1 MICKELQNI
10 LKENSGKTDSI
21 YEEISY
27 KLLYHTSYYI
37 LYIIDKEIRR

>member
-27 KLLYHTSYYI
+27 KLLY
-37 LYIIDKEIRR
+37 IITTVPLKWTNRSLN